1 MQMETHL
8 VECKIDQSFD
18 YLITAGGHSRR
29 EQQTHQQGTVSVRQ
43 ANPNPSHIQA
53 ATSELSSAPSAM
65 GHHRHYQRQHGCFS
79 FSSPLPVMAAGRH
92 RPGEWTEQ
100 QLHGGVLLRG
110 LLAAAAL
117 DGTNCHHTA
126 EDARRLRENTLQGHR
141 CCLVFLAH
149 TSRKKLACI
158 EC

>member
-43 ANPNPSHIQA
+43 ANPKPSHIQA
-53 ATSELSSAPSAM
+53 ATSSS
-65 GHHRHYQRQHGCFS
+65 HLLQCR
-79 FSSPLPVMAAGRH
+79 SPPPPPVMAAGRQ

-100 QLHGGVLLRG
+100 HLHGGVLL
-110 LLAAAAL
+110 
-117 DGTNCHHTA
+117 
-126 EDARRLRENTLQGHR
+126 
-141 CCLVFLAH
+141 
-149 TSRKKLACI
+149 
-158 EC
+158 

>member
-53 ATSELSSAPSAM
+53 ATSISHLLLVLWVTTATTQGSTDASPFSASTRDGRGTAAAWRMDRAAPAWRRAPLRASCHCRTRRDQLSS
-65 GHHRHYQRQHGCFS
+65 HRRGRPAASGEH
-79 FSSPLPVMAAGRH
+79 AAGTSWWRVLVQH
-92 RPGEWTEQ
+92 AAD
-100 QLHGGVLLRG
+100 GGRVG
-110 LLAAAAL
+110 
-117 DGTNCHHTA
+117 
-126 EDARRLRENTLQGHR
+126 Q
-141 CCLVFLAH
+141 
-149 TSRKKLACI
+149 
-158 EC
+158 

>member
-53 ATSELSSAPSAM
+53 ATSSSHLLLVLWVTTATAQ
-65 GHHRHYQRQHGCFS
+65 GNTNA
-79 FSSPLPVMAAGRH
+79 SPFLPFY
-92 RPGEWTEQ
+92 P
-100 QLHGGVLLRG
+100 
-110 LLAAAAL
+110 
-117 DGTNCHHTA
+117 
-126 EDARRLRENTLQGHR
+126 
-141 CCLVFLAH
+141 
-149 TSRKKLACI
+149 
-158 EC
+158 

>member
-65 GHHRHYQRQHGCFS
+65 VTTATTKGNTDA
-79 FSSPLPVMAAGRH
+79 SPFLPLY
-92 RPGEWTEQ
+92 P
-100 QLHGGVLLRG
+100 
-110 LLAAAAL
+110 
-117 DGTNCHHTA
+117 
-126 EDARRLRENTLQGHR
+126 
-141 CCLVFLAH
+141 
-149 TSRKKLACI
+149 
-158 EC
+158 